1 LTRCEEC
8 RGVGAVT
15 QGCVPSRY
23 DLTAF
28 KRRDRWGC
36 AVTGESMPEDHSAT
50 FARRLAHL
58 DDELTANRPN
68 AFRIAR
74 GLGNRGPV
82 DSEAESSAPGR
93 KLRATLGQPGG
104 RSEPAR
110 LPWALSRCAPR
121 RWLCHGGVAQEG
133 DGPSLRPGSAR
144 GRRSAV
150 PRSSRPGR
158 FGRGAAPARCSTR
171 PRARWPVRPGSC
183 GSRRKHHEPEQEGED
198 SAHQLTGSL
207 QSVGVAQEDDVG
219 DDGHDQERGAPKRAR
234 DGRQVLVSPAP
245 APGRRAGRR
254 RPRCRPTGAP
264 GPPALRAASRRRW
277 RGSSGPGA
285 RSATRPRRGTRPA

>member
-1 LTRCEEC
+1 MPSVLRGGWEIEGRSIQRLNRPRPDASCVRRLVNPAGDRSQLGC
-8 RGVGAVT
+8 RGHCPGA
-15 QGCVPSRY
+15 
-23 DLTAF
+23 
-28 KRRDRWGC
+28 RRDAGY
-36 AVTGESMPEDHSAT
+36 ATGA
-50 FARRLAHL
+50 
-58 DDELTANRPN
+58 
-68 AFRIAR
+68 
-74 GLGNRGPV
+74 
-82 DSEAESSAPGR
+82 
-93 KLRATLGQPGG
+93 
-104 RSEPAR
+104 
-110 LPWALSRCAPR
+110 LPKRETAPR
-121 RWLCHGGVAQEG
+121 SGQDQPEADVVRCRDRLVQE
-133 DGPSLRPGSAR
+133 DSAEEQHQHDARPGPERVGQS
-144 GRRSAV
+144 GRDRA
-150 PRSSRPGR
+150 GR
-158 FGRGAAPARCSTR
+158 VG
-171 PRARWPVRPGSC
+171 
-183 GSRRKHHEPEQEGED
+183 KHHEPEQEGED